1 MNLLNFVKSRVRTNP
16 PDDGSSLQELG
27 DTKIYLAEVQTIV
40 QALNLKY
47 GIITRTDPLRW
58 AVHSTQIL
66 KIVSLLL
73 SSSTALTL
81 DLISSDSW

>member
-47 GIITRTDPLRW
+47 GIITRTDPLR
-58 AVHSTQIL
+58 
-66 KIVSLLL
+66 
-73 SSSTALTL
+73 
-81 DLISSDSW
+81 